1 MNIIKVQFKM
11 ATSCG
16 SVLPVLGS
24 LLVNL
29 GQFTSLD
36 IELGLIRHAIGKGL
50 RKLNFC
56 PFPNFSN
63 YFLSHMVI
71 NPYVLYM

>member
-1 MNIIKVQFKM
+1 MEMTMVQFNM

-29 GQFTSLD
+29 GQLTSLD
-36 IELGLIRHAIGKGL
+36 IELGLIRHAIGEGL
-50 RKLNFC
+50 KN
-56 PFPNFSN
+56 
-63 YFLSHMVI
+63 
-71 NPYVLYM
+71 

>member
-1 MNIIKVQFKM
+1 MKIIKVQFKM

-29 GQFTSLD
+29 GQLTSLD
-36 IELGLIRHAIGKGL
+36 IELGLIWHAIEEGL
-50 RKLNFC
+50 RKLNF
-56 PFPNFSN
+56 
-63 YFLSHMVI
+63 
-71 NPYVLYM
+71 